1 MEQDAKFLSE
11 HKIMDYSLLM
21 VVEKIVKKEN
31 LSNYTNVTKEIPTE
45 SINADTVED

>member
-21 VVEKIVKKEN
+21 VVEKIVKREN
-31 LSNYTNVTKEIPTE
+31 LPNYTEVSE
-45 SINADTVED
+45 SINADLVED

>member
-21 VVEKIVKKEN
+21 VVEKIIKKDDIP
-31 LSNYTNVTKEIPTE
+31 NYTDVPTE
-45 SINADTVED
+45 SINADLY